1 MLTKLTYTA
10 LATVIIDII
19 AMFLLLGLIQLT
31 RIYRQ
36 RGKLKDKIFFA
47 MLLLDLLMTVTDISV
62 ELLNYSTS
70 ATLRVVMILTSTILT
85 VAFQI
90 LCLLVLLYLICFL
103 PGGAEKVKKNYKLYA
118 IPALLASVMLI
129 INIFGGFLFYAD
141 SETGQYLHGPV
152 YELVLVP
159 TVIYAVMCIRTL
171 WDVNRQGIFL
181 FLMLLVVRLGL
192 ESAFRS
198 VSSTP
203 SVYAVVL
210 IYLLVGTMNRSFHEE
225 GDNDSDS

>member
-1 MLTKLTYTA
+1 MLNDLTYTA

-47 MLLLDLLMTVTDISV
+47 MLLTDLLMTVTDISV
-62 ELLNYSTS
+62 ELMNFSTVR
-70 ATLRVVMILTSTILT
+70 ALQIIMVLTATILT
-85 VAFQI
+85 MAFEI
-90 LCLLVLLYLICFL
+90 LCFLVFSYLYCSL
-103 PGGAEKVKKNYKLYA
+103 PGGDEKLKNSYKLYA
-118 IPALLASVMLI
+118 VPAAASIIMLL

-141 SETGQYLHGPV
+141 SKTGQYLHGPV
-152 YELVLVP
+152 YELVFVP
-159 TVIYAVMCIRTL
+159 VVIYAVMCIRIL

-181 FLMLLVVRLGL
+181 FFMLLVVRLGL
-192 ESAFRS
+192 ESCFKS

-203 SVYAVVL
+203 FVYAVIL
-210 IYLLVGTMNRSFHEE
+210 IYLLVGTMNRSFHGEE
-225 GDNDSDS
+225 END